1 MKKEFVEVKRE
12 ELFAKAAELHKKHAR
27 LVMIGG
33 ADNGDTVEALYFF
46 DLKKHVTI
54 LRVVM
59 KADDKSVPSIS
70 NMIPAANLYER
81 ELSEMFG
88 IDVQGHPSPG
98 KLFTSDDH
106 TGDPPLLKKT
116 PGGSYD

>member
-12 ELFAKAAELHKKHAR
+12 ELLAKADELNKGHAR
-27 LVMIGG
+27 LVVIGG
-33 ADNGDTVEALYFF
+33 ADNGETVEALYVF
-46 DLKKHVTI
+46 DLKDHVTT

-59 KADDKSVPSIS
+59 KSDDKRVPSIS

-88 IDVQGHPSPG
+88 IEVEGHPSPG
-98 KLFTSDDH
+98 KLFTSDDYD
-106 TGDPPLLKKT
+106 GDPPLLKKT